1 MNMKKVMTL
10 AFVPGPDDLKAYP
23 SMINDFDDEDCSLV
37 DYFERVWVGQK
48 NGRGVYHFRLMCLIY
63 LIVYNAN
70 LGSRH
75 SEPKFSLQLWK
86 IYERGIQDLPRSNNA
101 VDG

>member
-1 MNMKKVMTL
+1 MNL
-10 AFVPGPDDLKAYP
+10 AFVPVPDDLKAYP

-37 DYFERVWVGQK
+37 DYFERVWV
-48 NGRGVYHFRLMCLIY
+48 
-63 LIVYNAN
+63 VYNAN